1 MKEKEELTD
10 TPHSSIHPVEVLVGM
25 IDSES
30 VRPLY
35 LYRGGVVDQTPPV

>member
-1 MKEKEELTD
+1 MKEKEELTN
-10 TPHSSIHPVEVLVGM
+10 TPHSSIHPVEVLVRM

-35 LYRGGVVDQTPPV
+35 LYGGGVVDQTPSV